1 MKTGSREDIK
11 NLIWYKLH
19 FRLRKI
25 VAKYEVCRLKN
36 RTDITSKRRHHF
48 RDFPKTIFQHFSYNL
63 LLHEY
68 LLKIAIKT
76 IFSQTINVFCM
87 SVPKFK
93 PVSQIQ
99 LTVQKWKENSHFL
112 ADPATLKRV
121 AIIIWLRVIFFIG
134 WRFI

>member
-112 ADPATLKRV
+112 ADPATLRACCTFYAV
-121 AIIIWLRVIFFIG
+121 FMVLNVYAS
-134 WRFI
+134 